1 MDSSGKCIK
10 CDDDD
15 NAYLHANQEG
25 KCVIDFCEEY
35 NEDWECIKCNDYF
48 FQMMMEIVNI

>member
-10 CDDDD
+10 CDGDD
-15 NAYLHANQEG
+15 NSYLHANQEG

-35 NEDWECIKCNDYF
+35 NEDWDALNVMTIF
-48 FQMMMEIVNI
+48 FRWWWKL